1 MNCSEAEKF
10 VPRPEKW
17 FSSKYIDNRTV
28 IADLTDRLL
37 EADKMHF
44 FTAEHQAVFIL

>member
-10 VPRPEKW
+10 VPRPEKR
-17 FSSKYIDNRTV
+17 FNSKHTDNKTV
-28 IADLTDRLL
+28 IADLTDTLL

-44 FTAEHQAVFIL
+44 FTAEKQAMFIL